1 MEYEISAGCLS
12 TMDED
17 VACNVLTEMDASV
30 AAGVVSLM
38 DAGQCSGAVGVT
50 VYSVYRITPLP
61 NHESSQTRIL
71 ATSDKWFKMCC
82 IASPLVPGIMM
93 NLSG

>member
-1 MEYEISAGCLS
+1 
-12 TMDED
+12 MDED

-50 VYSVYRITPLP
+50 VYRITPLP
-61 NHESSQTRIL
+61 NHESSNHHKREFLQHLTGGLR
-71 ATSDKWFKMCC
+71 CVGV
-82 IASPLVPGIMM
+82 ASPLVPGIMM